1 MGRLGREKKLNLSV
15 WVKRHNERKTQ
26 EWTKPPIKRDRLN

>member
-1 MGRLGREKKLNLSV
+1 MKNKAEKEEQEEMGRLGREKKLNLSV

-26 EWTKPPIKRDRLN
+26 E